1 MESTTNPEGAA
12 PKRADAVANHQRLL
26 EAAREAFAELGANAE
41 VKDIAERAG
50 VGVGTIYRHFASK
63 EVLLREVILE
73 AKAEFER
80 GVATHVRSGDPIEAL
95 RHFLVGLLTVTEN
108 YGWLFDAVVGGN
120 LPESVREG
128 LDEDNPELQ
137 LITILEQGA
146 EAGILD
152 GGIDLP
158 VATNMLLGFALTWKY
173 GELKQTMTR
182 DEAVERTLRLF
193 LHGAARRN

>member
-1 MESTTNPEGAA
+1 MESTTNPEGAT

-63 EVLLREVILE
+63 DVLLREVILE

-80 GVATHVRSGDPIEAL
+80 GVAAHVQSGDPIEAL
-95 RHFLVGLLTVTEN
+95 RHFLAGLLAVTEN

-120 LPESVREG
+120 LPESVRDG

-152 GGIDLP
+152 SGIDLP
-158 VATNMLLGFALTWKY
+158 VATNMLLGFALT
-173 GELKQTMTR
+173 
-182 DEAVERTLRLF
+182 
-193 LHGAARRN
+193 

>member
-26 EAAREAFAELGANAE
+26 GAAREAFAELGANAE